1 MPPARHILKAPVFHL
16 GGIVGMSRPGNVP
29 EISIVPRAGIGI
41 ANDRR
46 QRGTAGSPLAE
57 PRQKLRLVPLLP
69 RGGPVPRPRGPAVQ
83 KDLELLQVHRLTRR
97 QAVHRHPDGRG
108 VGLTKDGN
116 GQLTVINTAHRAI
129 LIMKYPRRSVK
140 AQRAFP
146 PPAFPGTELRPKR
159 RVGFLH
165 RLGTGDGDRTGTGP

>member
-1 MPPARHILKAPVFHL
+1 MPPARHILKAPVLHL

-46 QRGTAGSPLAE
+46 QRGAAGSPLAE

-69 RGGPVPRPRGPAVQ
+69 GGGPVPRPGGPAVQ
-83 KDLELLQVHRLTRR
+83 KDLELLQVHRLSRR

-108 VGLTKDGN
+108 VGLTKDGK
-116 GQLTVINTAHRAI
+116 I
-129 LIMKYPRRSVK
+129 LLIALSS
-140 AQRAFP
+140 
-146 PPAFPGTELRPKR
+146 L
-159 RVGFLH
+159 
-165 RLGTGDGDRTGTGP
+165 

>member
-146 PPAFPGTELRPKR
+146 PPAFPGTGAPPKTSGR
-159 RVGFLH
+159 ISPPPGH
-165 RLGTGDGDRTGTGP
+165 R